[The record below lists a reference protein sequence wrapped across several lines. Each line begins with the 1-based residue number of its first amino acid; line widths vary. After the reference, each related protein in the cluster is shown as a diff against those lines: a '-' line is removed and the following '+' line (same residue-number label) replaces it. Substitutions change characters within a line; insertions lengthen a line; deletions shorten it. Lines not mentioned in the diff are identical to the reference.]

1 MRFLLVAALLSCLCV
16 PAQAW
21 LPQHAAGRGTTGSPP
36 TAKDGLELTT
46 SIVEQK
52 YCVGRGMLL
61 ILQLNYRNIGE
72 RNLVLFKYGL
82 APFEHRISR
91 SVEAAMAKDYEH
103 VISPMMGSN
112 TKDIEFGDEPS
123 SSYFVTLK
131 PGESHAPVNTI
142 NVPIFIRADGED
154 DRDSGLNSGQH
165 MLQVKVS
172 TWPFSANSGTEL
184 YARWSRFGNL
194 WTAPLLSMPM
204 EFQVDVPRRRSLSD
218 CNNLTR

>member
-1 MRFLLVAALLSCLCV
+1 MIAALLSCLCV
-16 PAQAW
+16 SAQAW
-21 LPQHAAGRGTTGSPP
+21 LPQDAAGRSATDSPS

-52 YCVGRGMLL
+52 YCADRGMLL
-61 ILQLNYRNIGE
+61 VLRLNYRNIGE

-91 SVEAAMAKDYEH
+91 SVEAATAKDYEQ
-103 VISPMMGSN
+103 VISPMMGLN
-112 TKDIEFGDEPS
+112 TKDIEFGNEPS

-131 PGESHAPVNTI
+131 PGESHAPINTI
-142 NVPIFIRADGED
+142 NVPIFIRAEGED
-154 DRDSGLNSGQH
+154 NRDSGLDSGRH

-184 YARWSRFGNL
+184 YTRWSRFGDL
-194 WTAPLLSMPM
+194 RTVPLLSMPM
-204 EFQVDVPRRRSLSD
+204 EFHVETPRHRSLSD
-218 CNNLTR
+218 CNNPTR